1 MTEEAAGDPVRKA
14 IGRKTATVVRVEAVT
29 TGRPLVEKVTML
41 GAWACG
47 GRAALAR
54 SRLLERLCRA
64 AILSM
69 PSLSCTVTTDAPDV
83 EVESTLVTPETPWGA
98 LTTGRV
104 TCWSTTPGE
113 APE

>member
-1 MTEEAAGDPVRKA
+1 
-14 IGRKTATVVRVEAVT
+14 
-29 TGRPLVEKVTML
+29 ML
-41 GAWACG
+41 GACACG

-64 AILSM
+64 ATVSV
-69 PSLSCTVTTDAPDV
+69 PSLNWTVTTDAPEA
-83 EVESTLVTPETPWGA
+83 EVESTLVTPGTLWSA

-113 APE
+113 APG

>member
-1 MTEEAAGDPVRKA
+1 
-14 IGRKTATVVRVEAVT
+14 
-29 TGRPLVEKVTML
+29 ML
-41 GAWACG
+41 GACACG

-64 AILSM
+64 AMVSV
-69 PSLSCTVTTDAPDV
+69 PSLNWTVTTDAPDAD
-83 EVESTLVTPETPWGA
+83 VESTLVTPDTPWSA

-113 APE
+113 APG